1 MQISPSVLRRGW
13 RFNCQMMNTFPE
25 AFAKRVAS
33 DDFLGENLLKALETT
48 SPVSIRRNPFKVQA
62 GLPVS
67 AEIPWC
73 ENAFY
78 LSERPFFTKDPLFH
92 AGTYYPQEAGSMFL
106 DSVLKQLDLPE
117 HPVVLDLCAAPGGK
131 STLIASF
138 LKGEGLLVSN
148 EVIQARSRVLKEN
161 MIKWGVTNSVVTN
174 NDPVDFQR
182 VPQLFDLIV
191 VDAPCSGEGMF
202 RKDHASR
209 GEWSEG
215 NVELCSARQKRIV
228 MDVWDSLQ
236 PGGFLVYS
244 TCTFNSKENE
254 DNVLWMK
261 AELQAEIFPIESAHF
276 KPGRDGIG
284 LYALPSLVD
293 TEGFYIAVLRKPGE
307 HQLRK
312 LKLNKRAEVSH
323 VKDLGLFQPFAD
335 LEDIAVLQWTDFS
348 FAVPANMTEEII
360 FLQHHLRVIKMG
372 TELGEAAKKGLI
384 PNEAL
389 ALNPQLIRKD
399 LPSIELTLEQA
410 LSYLHG
416 DTFSIEGKHGF
427 NLMKFQNEPLG
438 WIKHIG
444 NRFNNLYPKEWRI
457 RMKI

>member
-1 MQISPSVLRRGW
+1 MKD
-13 RFNCQMMNTFPE
+13 NTNSGSLPE
-25 AFAKRVAS
+25 AFNRRVS
-33 DDFLGENLLKALETT
+33 EDPFLGESLLGALETP
-48 SPVSIRRNPFKVQA
+48 SPVSIRRNPFKTEA
-62 GLPVS
+62 MLPVS
-67 AEIPWC
+67 GEIPWC
-73 ENAFY
+73 DHAFY
-78 LSERPFFTKDPLFH
+78 LAERPSFTKDPLFH

-117 HPVVLDLCAAPGGK
+117 NPLVLDLCAAPGGK

-138 LKGEGLLVSN
+138 LNSQGLLVSN
-148 EVIQARSRVLKEN
+148 EVIQARSRILKEN

-174 NDPVDFQR
+174 NDPADFQR
-182 VPQLFDLIV
+182 VPDFFDLIV

-209 GEWSEG
+209 DEWSEG

-228 MDVWDSLQ
+228 MDVWESLQ

-244 TCTFNSKENE
+244 TCTFNAQENE
-254 DNVLWMK
+254 DNILWMK
-261 AELQAEIFPIESAHF
+261 NELGAEIIDIKSGHF

-293 TEGFYIAVLRKPGE
+293 TEGFFICVLRKAGE
-307 HQLRK
+307 SKSRK
-312 LKLNKRAEVSH
+312 LKLNKRAEITA
-323 VKDLGLFQPFAD
+323 VKDLAPIHPFAALD
-335 LEDIAVLQWTDFS
+335 GVSVIQWSDFS
-348 FAVPANMTEEII
+348 FAVPENSMEEII
-360 FLQHHLRVIKMG
+360 YLQHHLRMVKMG
-372 TELGEAAKKGLI
+372 TELGEVAKKGLI
-384 PNEAL
+384 PHEAL
-389 ALNPQLIRKD
+389 ALNPHLLNKD
-399 LPSIELTLEQA
+399 LPSIELSLEQA

-427 NLMKFQNEPLG
+427 NLMTYQNEPLG

-457 RMKI
+457 RMKL